1 MSKQVQTK
9 LVVNTRKRNRATT
22 FFRPILIIPILIF
35 VSTFSS
41 NNSGAVSISFIL
53 AVPVLLALV
62 FRNIYPSYI
71 YGFNHSFLEL
81 QNRIAIYA
89 LYLTDVFP
97 TIEKNK
103 SVVITLPEVRGGKA
117 LNRWLPLIKWF
128 LAIPLY
134 VVGAIY
140 LLVTIIY
147 TVLAWFSIVF
157 TGKYPK
163 FAIDFVVG
171 TVQFWNRVTGYA
183 FILVTD
189 EYPTFSVKPT
199 K

>member
-35 VSTFSS
+35 VSTFSP

-71 YGFNHSFLEL
+71 YGFNQSFLEL
-81 QNRIAIYA
+81 QNRISLYA
-89 LYLTDVFP
+89 LYLTDDFP
-97 TIEKNK
+97 SIEKSKN
-103 SVVITLPEVRGGKA
+103 VTITLPDVKGGKA
-117 LNRWLPLIKWF
+117 LNRWLPLVKWF

-134 VVGAIY
+134 VVG
-140 LLVTIIY
+140 IIY
-147 TVLAWFSIVF
+147 AVVAFVLTFVAWINILLKGTYSEK
-157 TGKYPK
+157 T
-163 FAIDFVVG
+163 AEFVVN
-171 TVQFWNRVTGYA
+171 VIAFWNRVYGYA
-183 FILVTD
+183 FMLVTD
-189 EYPTFSVKPT
+189 DYPSFVL
-199 K
+199 

>member
-9 LVVNTRKRNRATT
+9 LIINTRKRNRATT
-22 FFRPILIIPILIF
+22 FFRPLLILPILIF
-35 VSTFSS
+35 VGTFSS
-41 NNSGAVSISFIL
+41 SNSGAMSISFTL
-53 AVPVLLALV
+53 AVPVALALI
-62 FRNIYPSYI
+62 FRNKYPSYI
-71 YGFNHSFLEL
+71 YEFNHSFLEL

-117 LNRWLPLIKWF
+117 LNRWLPLVKWF

-134 VVGAIY
+134 VVGALY
-140 LLVTIIY
+140 LLVTVVY

-163 FAIDFVVG
+163 FAIEFVVG
-171 TVQFWNRVTGYA
+171 TVQFWNRVTGYV

-189 EYPTFSVKPT
+189 EYPSFSLTAT

>member
-9 LVVNTRKRNRATT
+9 LVVNTRKRDRATT

-35 VSTFSS
+35 VGTFSS
-41 NNSGAVSISFIL
+41 SNSGAMSISFTL

-71 YGFNHSFLEL
+71 YGFNQSFLEL
-81 QNRIAIYA
+81 QNRIVLYA
-89 LYLTDVFP
+89 LYLTDDFP
-97 TIEKNK
+97 SIEKSKNV
-103 SVVITLPEVRGGKA
+103 SITLPDVKGGKA
-117 LNRWLPLIKWF
+117 LNRWLPLVKWF

-134 VVGAIY
+134 VVGAVYIVVTVLY
-140 LLVTIIY
+140 TII
-147 TVLAWFSIVF
+147 AWFNILF

-163 FAIDFVVG
+163 FAIEFVVG
-171 TVQFWNRVTGYA
+171 TIQYWNRVTGYV

-189 EYPTFSVKPT
+189 EYPSFSLTAK

>member
-9 LVVNTRKRNRATT
+9 LVINTRKRNRTTT

>member
-1 MSKQVQTK
+1 MSKQVVTK

-35 VSTFSS
+35 VGTFSS
-41 NNSGAVSISFIL
+41 SNSGAMSISFTL

-71 YGFNHSFLEL
+71 YGFNQSFMEL

-89 LYLTDVFP
+89 LYLTDDFP
-97 TIEKNK
+97 SIEKSKN
-103 SVVITLPEVRGGKA
+103 VTITLPEVKGGKA
-117 LNRWLPLIKWF
+117 LNRWLPLVKWF

-134 VVGAIY
+134 VVGIVY
-140 LLVTIIY
+140 LLVTGIY
-147 TVLAWFSIVF
+147 TVIAWFNILL

-171 TVQFWNRVTGYA
+171 TIQYWNRVSGYA

-189 EYPTFSVKPT
+189 EYPTFSLKA
-199 K
+199 KK

>member
-9 LVVNTRKRNRATT
+9 LVVNNRKRNRATT

-62 FRNIYPSYI
+62 FRRIYPSYI
-71 YGFNHSFLEL
+71 YEFNHSFLEL

>member
-62 FRNIYPSYI
+62 FRRIYPSYI
-71 YGFNHSFLEL
+71 YEFNHSFLEL

>member
-9 LVVNTRKRNRATT
+9 LVINTRKRNRATT

-189 EYPTFSVKPT
+189 EYPTFSVKAT

>member
-1 MSKQVQTK
+1 MSKQVVTK

-35 VSTFSS
+35 VGTFSS
-41 NNSGAVSISFIL
+41 SNSGAMSISFTL

-71 YGFNHSFLEL
+71 YGFNQSFMEL

-89 LYLTDVFP
+89 LYLTDDFP
-97 TIEKNK
+97 SIEKSKN
-103 SVVITLPEVRGGKA
+103 VTITLPEVKGGKA
-117 LNRWLPLIKWF
+117 LNRWLPLVKWF

-134 VVGAIY
+134 IVGIVY
-140 LLVTIIY
+140 LLVTAIY
-147 TVLAWFSIVF
+147 TVIAWFNILF

-171 TVQFWNRVTGYA
+171 TIQYWNRVSGYA

-189 EYPTFSVKPT
+189 EYPAFSLKA
-199 K
+199 KK

>member
-35 VSTFSS
+35 VGTFSS
-41 NNSGAVSISFIL
+41 SNSDAMSISFTL

-71 YGFNHSFLEL
+71 YGFNQSFLEL
-81 QNRIAIYA
+81 QNRISLYA
-89 LYLTDVFP
+89 LYLTDDFP
-97 TIEKNK
+97 SIEKSKN
-103 SVVITLPEVRGGKA
+103 VTITLPDIKGGKA
-117 LNRWLPLIKWF
+117 LNRWLPLVKWF

-134 VVGAIY
+134 IVGVAY
-140 LLVTIIY
+140 LIVTIIY
-147 TVLAWFSIVF
+147 TIIAWFNILF

-171 TVQFWNRVTGYA
+171 TIQFWNSVTGYA
-183 FILVTD
+183 FILVTA
-189 EYPTFSVKPT
+189 EYPSFSLKA
-199 K
+199 KK

>member
-1 MSKQVQTK
+1 MSKQVVTK

-35 VSTFSS
+35 VGTFSS
-41 NNSGAVSISFIL
+41 SNSGAMSISFTL

-71 YGFNHSFLEL
+71 YGFNQSFMEL
-81 QNRIAIYA
+81 QNRIEIYA
-89 LYLTDVFP
+89 LYLTDDFP
-97 TIEKNK
+97 SIEKSKN
-103 SVVITLPEVRGGKA
+103 VTITLPEVKGGKA
-117 LNRWLPLIKWF
+117 LNRWLPLVKWF

-134 VVGAIY
+134 IVGIAY
-140 LLVTIIY
+140 LLVTGIY
-147 TVLAWFSIVF
+147 TVIAWFNILF

-171 TVQFWNRVTGYA
+171 TIQYWNRVSGYA

-189 EYPTFSVKPT
+189 EYPTFSLKA
-199 K
+199 KK

>member
-71 YGFNHSFLEL
+71 YGFNQSFLEL

-147 TVLAWFSIVF
+147 TMLAWFSIVF